1 MLTFRETQDSDQE
14 SQEYRLASSRTPSS
28 TSESDDDW
36 MQTPAFKLRAE
47 QRRVQAEND
56 YKYSATPL
64 KQLDSKFYQSLDQ
77 INSSLDS
84 FPMWKQGWERY
95 VKNQQQ
101 Q

>member
-1 MLTFRETQDSDQE
+1 
-14 SQEYRLASSRTPSS
+14 
-28 TSESDDDW
+28 

-64 KQLDSKFYQSLDQ
+64 KQLDSKFCQSLDQ

-101 Q
+101 LQLFQEKEYDALMFIIKELEVIQSINMIEFKC